1 MSLYEPVQRWCVP
14 SNLLP
19 ESIAT
24 MAPDGRMGNEG
35 MVLWLGHLGN
45 KEATITHLVTLPNRW
60 ITKRPDYLQVA
71 PTALNALL
79 DRAAPLG
86 VSLIGQI
93 HSHPGTFVDLSLP
106 DRRYGISAPYYLSV
120 VAPHYAQRQNTT
132 WNDCGIH
139 QFIPGLGFRRFSS
152 REVLERIVVLS
163 HAQVERIQLGDGR

>member
-24 MAPDGRMGNEG
+24 MAPDGRIGNEG
-35 MVLWLGHLGN
+35 MVLWLGRLGN
-45 KEATITHLVTLPNRW
+45 KEATITHLVTLPDRW

-71 PTALNALL
+71 PVALSALL
-79 DRAAPLG
+79 DYADPHG

-120 VAPHYAQRQNTT
+120 VAPHYAQRPNTT

-139 QFIPGLGFRRFSS
+139 QYIPDLGFRRLLSH
-152 REVLERIVVLS
+152 EVRERITVLS
-163 HAQVERIQLGDGR
+163 HTQAERVQLGDK